1 MKRMWTWNLCS
12 NNSSNSSEEWLIIM
26 IIIIT
31 TTTGITII
39 IRIII
44 AWKVS
49 KYGVISGP
57 NFPVF
62 GLNTEKYGPEITPY
76 LDIFHAVNVIMI
88 IMRVT
93 VMISTTA

>member
-1 MKRMWTWNLCS
+1 
-12 NNSSNSSEEWLIIM
+12 M

-31 TTTGITII
+31 TTTGITKI

-49 KYGVISGP
+49 KCGVISGP

-62 GLNTEKYGPEITPY
+62 WLNTEKYGPEITPY